1 MEDMTDCH
9 KEPCRQMAD
18 IFSGYSVLLKQ
29 IKRRILKA
37 QQQAL
42 YAANEEL
49 LRMNWDIGEM
59 LVMSQKADG

>member
-1 MEDMTDCH
+1 
-9 KEPCRQMAD
+9 MAD